1 MTITI
6 LETTTRSRYTITTI
20 ALQNDEMQGFT
31 HTLQHH
37 AIRVVTGMPASCM
50 QLSSS
55 RAERI
60 FGRFRSKSSDWKR
73 KARNEDLIKRE

>member
-31 HTLQHH
+31 THTLQHH
-37 AIRVVTGMPASCM
+37 AILVVTRMPASCM
-50 QLSSS
+50 QFSSS
-55 RAERI
+55 RDERI
-60 FGRFRSKSSDWKR
+60 FGLFRSKSSDWKR
-73 KARNEDLIKRE
+73 KASNEDLI